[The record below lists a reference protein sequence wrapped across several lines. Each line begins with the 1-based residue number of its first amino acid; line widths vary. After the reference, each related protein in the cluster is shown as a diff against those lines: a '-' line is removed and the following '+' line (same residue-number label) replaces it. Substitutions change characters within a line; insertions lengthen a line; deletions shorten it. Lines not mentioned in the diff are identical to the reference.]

1 MNAQVDS
8 GLIANFKRPLNQ
20 MHAPKGFSRNFL
32 VK

>member
-8 GLIANFKRPLNQ
+8 GQITNFKRPLNQ
-20 MHAPKGFSRNFL
+20 MHAPKVFSGNFL